1 MSSSKPRTTRPQAYD
16 IWSLIATAYPIG
28 LARYAPGTWG
38 SLLGLAVGAFIYEV
52 TQYQARMLGH
62 SYPLTLIGLLGLL
75 FWLAWYSIDH
85 TERRWDVHD
94 DGRIV
99 IDEILGQAIPI
110 SMLGYSVWTLVLSF
124 VLFRALDIR
133 KPGPIGW
140 LDRNLPGAWGTLLD
154 DVLAGVCVWPLVFLL
169 SSLQALIV

>member
-1 MSSSKPRTTRPQAYD
+1 MSSSKPRTTRPQTYD
-16 IWSLIATAYPIG
+16 LWSLIATAYPIG

-38 SLLGLAVGAFIYEV
+38 SLVGLGAGALIYEAGEYHA
-52 TQYQARMLGH
+52 TTWGQAYL
-62 SYPLTLIGLLGLL
+62 LTPICLLALL
-75 FWLAWYSIDH
+75 SWVAWYSIER
-85 TERRWDVHD
+85 TEQRWDIHD

-99 IDEILGQAIPI
+99 IDEVLGQAIPI
-110 SMLGYSVWTLVLSF
+110 SFLGYSWGTLILSF
-124 VLFRALDIR
+124 VLFRLLDIR

-154 DVLAGVCVWPLVFLL
+154 DVLAGICVWPLVFLL